1 MGMQVCTNDN
11 RELVVH
17 IDRVYQEVRSCG
29 RLPKANGGWSSIEPV
44 ALAHDACQK
53 LSALAHREVEL
64 IMGKRPDR
72 RASCPV
78 RIVEV
83 GFAMGMSTL
92 AMMRGVLGAGVALEH
107 IEHTAI
113 DPYAGSSWGYAGRLL
128 MQRCGLQDAVTVIE
142 EDSAVALPAMLSDG
156 AAQSI
161 DLIFID
167 GGHRFEEVFLDLTF
181 ASRLIAPGRLVIVDD
196 IWMPSVCKAIRYF
209 ERNGLA
215 RVALDTQ
222 AGGSLALLR
231 FVDAPSR
238 DWDAFK
244 DF

>member
-1 MGMQVCTNDN
+1 MGMQVCANGN
-11 RELVVH
+11 QELVAH
-17 IDRVYQEVRSCG
+17 LDAIYQDVRSQG
-29 RLPKANGGWSSIEPV
+29 RLPKADGGWSSIDPV
-44 ALAHDACQK
+44 GLAHDSCQK
-53 LSALAHREVEL
+53 LSALAHREVDL
-64 IMGKRPDR
+64 ITGKRRDR
-72 RASCPV
+72 RESASI

-83 GFAMGMSTL
+83 GFALGISTL
-92 AMMRGVLGAGVALEH
+92 AMMRGVLGAGVALGNIH
-107 IEHTAI
+107 HTAI
-113 DPYAGSSWGYAGRLL
+113 DPYARSSWGDAGRLL

-156 AAQSI
+156 AARSI
-161 DLIFID
+161 DLVFID

-196 IWMPSVCKAIRYF
+196 IWMPSVCKAIRYY

-231 FVDAPSR
+231 FVDTVPR
-238 DWDAFK
+238 DWDTFK